1 MLNTLLVTNHQGR
14 VFNINFNDAK
24 TLEAIYINLYNRGN
38 EEKKK
43 MMIVGVVHNV
53 WGIIIY

>member
-24 TLEAIYINLYNRGN
+24 KLEAIYINLYNRGN